1 MFKHKRKL
9 FINDAQVRR
18 VRKEISMKK
27 MDGNSVEEG
36 RPNEWLR
43 SFNALMRTTFPDF
56 NKMLK

>member
-43 SFNALMRTTFPDF
+43 SFNALMQVIPPDF